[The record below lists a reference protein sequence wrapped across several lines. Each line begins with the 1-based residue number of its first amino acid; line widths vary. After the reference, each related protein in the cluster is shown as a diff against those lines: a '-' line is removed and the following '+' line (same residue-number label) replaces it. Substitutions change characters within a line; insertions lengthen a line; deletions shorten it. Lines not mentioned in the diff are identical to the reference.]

1 MEENKNHLLNYATY
15 AAFFLGFFWVF
26 KYLLV
31 IIGKDSAILSFLS
44 NLLSIGTPLILFYF
58 LVRYNSGFLENKM
71 SYWHGVQFSIVL
83 FFFASILEAVIVF
96 IHVKWI
102 DPVFISN
109 LYSNLIEIAQSL
121 NFNPELTAQLTEQ
134 PLPNSFSYVFSNV
147 ILADVFIGLLLSL
160 FIVPLARNIKLKQ
173 EL

>member
-1 MEENKNHLLNYATY
+1 MEENKNHLFNYATY

-31 IIGKDSAILSFLS
+31 ILGKDLAILGFLN

-71 SYWHGVQFSIVL
+71 SFWHGVQFSIVL
-83 FFFASILEAVIVF
+83 FFFASILESVVVF

-102 DPVFISN
+102 DPAFISN
-109 LYSNLIEIAQSL
+109 LYSSLIEIAQAMELS
-121 NFNPELTAQLTEQ
+121 PALTAQLMEQ

-160 FIVPLARNIKLKQ
+160 FIVPLSRHIKTKQ